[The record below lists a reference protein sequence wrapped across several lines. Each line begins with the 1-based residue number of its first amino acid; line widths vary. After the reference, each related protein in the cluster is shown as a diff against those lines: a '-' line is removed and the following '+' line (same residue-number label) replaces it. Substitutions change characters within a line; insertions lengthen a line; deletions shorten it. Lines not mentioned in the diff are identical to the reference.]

1 MKIYECGNAENP
13 VIFLF
18 PGTCCQYTS
27 FDHVLPLL
35 SRKFFVNVV
44 SYDGF
49 DDSEDTVFP
58 DMLEETARIEAYIQE
73 HFNGRIFAAY
83 GCSLGGS
90 FVALLIGRENIHM
103 EHGFIG
109 SSDMDQAKKISAK
122 IQAAIVTPIFG
133 KILATGK
140 LPGWMKKRL
149 DKAPENQKAYMQTM
163 MEKMFGIGKGG
174 MPFIKKESIYN
185 QFYSDLITE
194 VGDHIDVEGTTVHV
208 FYATKM
214 GKKYEARYK
223 QHFAHPDIRF
233 HNLEHEELLCSYP
246 EKWME
251 EICICC
257 EMEGLK

>member
-1 MKIYECGNAENP
+1 MKIYKYGDAENP
-13 VIFLF
+13 AIFLL
-18 PGTCCQYTS
+18 PGTCCQHTS
-27 FDHVLPLL
+27 FDHVIALL
-35 SRKFFVNVV
+35 SGRFFVNVV

-49 DDSEDTVFP
+49 DASEDTVFP
-58 DMLEETARIEAYIQE
+58 NMSEETAKIEAYIQE

-90 FVALLIGRENIHM
+90 FVALLIGRKNIHV

-109 SSDMDQAKKISAK
+109 SSDMDQAGKVAAK
-122 IQAAIVTPIFG
+122 IEAAIVSGLFG

-140 LPGWMKKRL
+140 LPGWMQRRM
-149 DKAPENQKAYMQTM
+149 DKAPESQRAYAQSML
-163 MEKMFGIGKGG
+163 EKMFGIGNGG

-214 GKKYEARYK
+214 GGKYEARYK
-223 QHFAHPDIRF
+223 QHFAHPDIRR
-233 HNLEHEELLCSYP
+233 HDLEHEELLCRYP
-246 EKWME
+246 EKWAE

-257 EMEGLK
+257 GMEVT